1 MPPTT
6 ASNSTSRRL
15 PSGQNQPTTDDEVSE
30 SAEHQASRIP
40 PRWCPA
46 VSCPE
51 SVRRRHGVADTKPAS
66 APFALRQTETPHPP
80 SGCER
85 GAEIRSSGVAASAP
99 YTRHCAEGR
108 FPSRD
113 RSSDRNEQ
121 HAAAL
126 VHHPANIGCP
136 GGAIR
141 SGVCLPLLIAGL
153 LVRVQLG
160 EQAQS
165 ERRSPWEPALT
176 ALMVLCRPRR
186 PVRTVAEAVGR
197 IALHFPEHVDIDR
210 ARHTDRAV
218 PQQILDRL

>member
-1 MPPTT
+1 MLAIKTPAFTWFRSKSPFHPRRPRRTHRMSTMPPTT

-46 VSCPE
+46 VACPE
-51 SVRRRHGVADTKPAS
+51 SARRRHGVADTKPAS
-66 APFALRQTETPHPP
+66 APFALRQTDTPHPP
-80 SGCER
+80 SGCEL

-126 VHHPANIGCP
+126 VHHPATSD
-136 GGAIR
+136 AQAAR
-141 SGVCLPLLIAGL
+141 SD
-153 LVRVQLG
+153 
-160 EQAQS
+160 QAS
-165 ERRSPWEPALT
+165 A
-176 ALMVLCRPRR
+176 C
-186 PVRTVAEAVGR
+186 
-197 IALHFPEHVDIDR
+197 IC
-210 ARHTDRAV
+210 
-218 PQQILDRL
+218 